1 MPKNQ
6 KLLTEIM
13 AKNSGNQQI
22 SVVKTEDRTG
32 DGNLLP
38 ETRERVLKS
47 IKEHLKRVGYLNISE
62 LASIFD
68 LSRQTTR
75 KLVDEVIKNW
85 SEEAEDQIQVQIK
98 WYESTLKDITEN
110 PNLFD
115 KDTIALVKLKSML
128 LGKINALRKLSLKKN
143 G

>member
-13 AKNSGNQQI
+13 TKNSGNQQI

-62 LASIFD
+62 LASIFN
-68 LSRQTTR
+68 LSRQTTK

-98 WYESTLKDITEN
+98 WYESTLKDTTKN
-110 PNLFD
+110 PDLFD
-115 KDTIALVKLKSML
+115 KDTIALIKLKSML

-143 G
+143 S